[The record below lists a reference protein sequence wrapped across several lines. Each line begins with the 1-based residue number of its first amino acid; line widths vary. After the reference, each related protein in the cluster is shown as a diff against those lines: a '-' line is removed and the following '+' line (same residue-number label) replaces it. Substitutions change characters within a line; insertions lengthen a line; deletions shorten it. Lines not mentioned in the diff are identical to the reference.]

1 MRYTHPM
8 RWCGFGLLAAFAL
21 SAQTLPTRGAGE
33 LFQARCA
40 GCHGPAGEG
49 SRGPALKVAALQRAN
64 DLESVAALLRSGIP
78 GTEMSA
84 LAASEVPDQ
93 PLRALAAYVLGLR
106 TNSGQTATGKLSR
119 GAELFRTKGKCLD
132 CHRVSGEGSASGPDL
147 TDIGR
152 QRDPQWLRRAV
163 MEPESAIYDN
173 FAGYRWTILI
183 PDNYLLVDIVTRTG
197 ERVTGSRLNEDAFS
211 IQVRDAE
218 GRIRSFLKTETA
230 ELRKRWGKSPM
241 PSYKDVFSA
250 DELEDL
256 VGYLASLRG
265 LR

>member
-1 MRYTHPM
+1 MRWCGW
-8 RWCGFGLLAAFAL
+8 WCGFGLFAATL
-21 SAQTLPTRGAGE
+21 SAQTPRE

-40 GCHGPAGEG
+40 GCHGVAGEG
-49 SRGPALKVAALQRAN
+49 SRGPALKVAVLQRAN
-64 DLESVAALLRSGIP
+64 DIESLAALLRSGIP

-84 LAASEVPDQ
+84 LAASEVADQ

-106 TNSGQTATGKLSR
+106 TGTAQTAAGKLGR
-119 GAELFRTKGKCLD
+119 GAELFRTKGKCMD
-132 CHRVSGEGSASGPDL
+132 CHRVNGEGRASGPDL

-152 QRDPQWLRRAV
+152 LRDPQWLRRAV
-163 MEPESAIYDN
+163 MEPESAIYDS
-173 FAGYRWTILI
+173 FAGYRWAILI
-183 PDNYLLVDIVTRTG
+183 PDNYLLVDIVTTKG

-211 IQVRDAE
+211 IQVRDGK

-230 ELRKRWGKSPM
+230 ELRKHWGKSPM

-250 DELEDL
+250 DELDDL
-256 VGYLASLRG
+256 VGYLAVLRG